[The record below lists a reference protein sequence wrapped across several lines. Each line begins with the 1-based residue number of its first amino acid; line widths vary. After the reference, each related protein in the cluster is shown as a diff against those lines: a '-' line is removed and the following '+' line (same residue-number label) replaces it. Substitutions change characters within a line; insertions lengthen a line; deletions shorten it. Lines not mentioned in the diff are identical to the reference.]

1 MTLTLVREDNPLEN
15 KFPDNKDKENMIA
28 VEADLTIIAIIV
40 IVVTIETK
48 VTESKM
54 ENITTKDL
62 IITNIEQSSK
72 LNDF

>member
-1 MTLTLVREDNPLEN
+1 MTLTLEKGDNLREN

-54 ENITTKDL
+54 GNITTKDL
-62 IITNIEQSSK
+62 IITNIE
-72 LNDF
+72 